1 MDIVGDLG
9 NPQKDAAALAPIA
22 QQFETSLAKDLMNA
36 VIPELI
42 QRLTAVL
49 DARKVTITVSVE
61 LKSPTASG
69 DS

>member
-1 MDIVGDLG
+1 
-9 NPQKDAAALAPIA
+9 
-22 QQFETSLAKDLMNA
+22 MNA

-61 LKSPTASG
+61 LKSPSASG